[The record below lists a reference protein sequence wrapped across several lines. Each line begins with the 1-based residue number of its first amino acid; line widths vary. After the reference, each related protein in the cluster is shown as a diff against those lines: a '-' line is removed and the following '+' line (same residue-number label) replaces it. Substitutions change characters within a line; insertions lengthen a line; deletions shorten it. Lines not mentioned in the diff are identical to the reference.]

1 MDENPSSTAEKVLPS
16 LSALSWMLE
25 HVNINTDICKT
36 HNQWIPEDD
45 DRHLW
50 PLALLFLFVLARSYI
65 LTVLYLFVECW
76 PVVAD
81 KHVDRTQPFF
91 SHTVLTRGHCAWFC
105 FVCSENV
112 YWVLVYDDYS

>member
-1 MDENPSSTAEKVLPS
+1 MGENPSSTAEKVLPS

-25 HVNINTDICKT
+25 HVNFTTDICKT